1 MDLTCLLLDCDHISV
16 YMVIMFC
23 IGVACA
29 CHSFDLN
36 LLWQN
41 LFNLKMSVFILVG
54 LETKDFRLIVF
65 GPLHAFAL
73 HRMQLGSAL
82 PGGKTIWTDSAENSV
97 LFLKNWHFPGEGPN
111 LQFKK
116 PEKWQKLLLKS
127 LA

>member
-29 CHSFDLN
+29 CRSFDLN

-82 PGGKTIWTDSAENSV
+82 PGGKTIWTDSAENSSFV
-97 LFLKNWHFPGEGPN
+97 P
-111 LQFKK
+111 KK
-116 PEKWQKLLLKS
+116 LALPWRGSKS
-127 LA
+127 SI

>member
-1 MDLTCLLLDCDHISV
+1 VHAIPLTLID
-16 YMVIMFC
+16 
-23 IGVACA
+23 
-29 CHSFDLN
+29 

-82 PGGKTIWTDSAENSV
+82 PGGKTIWTDSAENSSFV
-97 LFLKNWHFPGEGPN
+97 P
-111 LQFKK
+111 KK
-116 PEKWQKLLLKS
+116 LALPWRGSKS
-127 LA
+127 SI

>member
-29 CHSFDLN
+29 CRSFDLN

-54 LETKDFRLIVF
+54 LETKDFRLTVF

-82 PGGKTIWTDSAENSV
+82 PGGKTIWTDSAENSSFV
-97 LFLKNWHFPGEGPN
+97 P
-111 LQFKK
+111 KK
-116 PEKWQKLLLKS
+116 LALPWRGSKS
-127 LA
+127 SI